1 MLAVVLEASGVVS
14 SVGVVTDLEAAD
26 AKRFHEAAA
35 ISVDECLQFHV
46 QLETQSRE
54 LCQALLQPSKTA

>member
-26 AKRFHEAAA
+26 ATRFHNANA
-35 ISVDECLQFHV
+35 ITVDECLQFHV
-46 QLETQSRE
+46 QLEEQSKE
-54 LCQALLQPSKTA
+54 LCKALLKTP